1 MRQLIRRF
9 LQSRGYDI
17 VKTNQYVKEGIPVD
31 MEPEFATLH
40 TRCKAYTMTSVE
52 RQYAVFKAVEYIVKN
67 NIKGDLVECGVWRGG
82 NSMMMA
88 LALQHFGDT
97 SRRIFLYD
105 TFEGMSDPTEQDRQF
120 DGTDATHEFNASKRD
135 DGGNDWCYADID
147 DVQQNM
153 RSTNYPFGQISFV
166 KGKVEDTLPNTL
178 PESVAVLRL
187 DTDWYASTYHEL
199 VHLYPL
205 LQKNGVLVI
214 DDYGHWQGAREAVD
228 TYLRE
233 QNINLLLQRSDYTGR
248 MAIKP

>member
-9 LQSRGYDI
+9 LQARGYDI
-17 VKTNQYVKEGIPVD
+17 VKTNQYVKNGVPVD
-31 MEPEFATLH
+31 MEPAFAALH
-40 TRCKAYTMTSVE
+40 AQCKTFTMTSVE
-52 RQYAVFKAVEYIVKN
+52 RQYAVFKSIEYIVKN
-67 NIKGDLVECGVWRGG
+67 NIKGDVVECGVWRGG

-120 DGTDATHEFNASKRD
+120 DGTDAAIEFNASKRT
-135 DGGNDWCYADID
+135 DGANDWCYADIN

-153 RSTNYPFGQISFV
+153 KSTNYPFSQISFV
-166 KGKVEDTLPNTL
+166 KGKVEDTLPATL
-178 PESVAVLRL
+178 PNNIAVLRL
-187 DTDWYASTYHEL
+187 DTDWYASTYHEMQ
-199 VHLYPL
+199 HLYPL
-205 LQKNGVLVI
+205 LEKGGALII
-214 DDYGHWQGAREAVD
+214 DDYGHWQGAREAID

-233 QNINLLLQRSDYTGR
+233 QNIQLLLQRSDYTGR